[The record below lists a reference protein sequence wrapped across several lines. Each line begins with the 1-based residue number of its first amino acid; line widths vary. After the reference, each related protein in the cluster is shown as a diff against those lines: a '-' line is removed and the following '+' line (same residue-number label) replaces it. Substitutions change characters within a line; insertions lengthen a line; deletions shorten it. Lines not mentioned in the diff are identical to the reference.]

1 MPAANSGVAAAE
13 VTVALLSAIPVQA
26 VTPVNVVA
34 VVAAYVQVPLR
45 PSTLNVPPPALKP
58 VVDLT
63 VREPRP
69 RFCGPPS
76 TAVVAGPALVIWQQ
90 APAAGLTG
98 RAVPGR

>member
-26 VTPVNVVA
+26 VTPVNVGA

-58 VVDLT
+58 GVDLT
-63 VREPRP
+63 VRARRP
-69 RFCGPPS
+69 RFLRPPPPPGVPGAPLVTPTHLPPAAPPS
-76 TAVVAGPALVIWQQ
+76 
-90 APAAGLTG
+90 
-98 RAVPGR
+98 R

>member
-63 VREPRP
+63 VSVPSP

-76 TAVVAGPALVIWQQ
+76 TAVGAGAALVLWKES
-90 APAAGLTG
+90 AVRRLTG
-98 RAVPGR
+98 NLVS